1 MRKKYPFVLAV
12 LLILAYFSFSYAL
25 KQIEALDASKNYGCE
40 SDLQSPELPEKRE
53 LTILSYNILRTKDQI
68 ETGGIMASDL
78 TSNSEITPDFI
89 LWQEVMGKNDEESPE
104 KLFAEKMGNYY
115 SEFISKSG
123 KQSGEGSA
131 IISRYPFELVD
142 HKVFPGTIFPP
153 DFERVALLGEFIVPG
168 IGYVRIINVHL
179 SWINA
184 RARKSQV
191 KTTLQWLEALEQE
204 RSADLT
210 IFGGDFNAKPNS
222 KPISLVMHN
231 DYFDMK
237 FYNFNDPSLGTS
249 SLNSRIDYIFMAPLN
264 PQLMEVVFERL
275 IWTVDKLS
283 DHVAILHKYRFY
295 CSPAPGYAEGEE

>member
-1 MRKKYPFVLAV
+1 MIRWGVIGAGGFADKKP
-12 LLILAYFSFSYAL
+12 IPAL
-25 KQIEALDASKNYGCE
+25 KKGKDCKLEALMVRDLERAKKLAEKHGAKKCYDNVDDLLENKDIDAVYIVTPVYLHKDHVIKSAESGKHVLCEKPMALTVAECQEMVDACDSKN
-40 SDLQSPELPEKRE
+40 
-53 LTILSYNILRTKDQI
+53 
-68 ETGGIMASDL
+68 
-78 TSNSEITPDFI
+78 
-89 LWQEVMGKNDEESPE
+89 V
-104 KLFAEKMGNYY
+104 KL
-115 SEFISKSG
+115 
-123 KQSGEGSA
+123 
-131 IISRYPFELVD
+131 
-142 HKVFPGTIFPP
+142 
-153 DFERVALLGEFIVPG
+153 G
-168 IGYVRIINVHL
+168 IGYMRIINVHL
-179 SWINA
+179 NWINA

-191 KTTLQWLEALEQE
+191 KTTLQWLEALEE

-283 DHVAILHKYRFY
+283 DHVAVLHKYRFY
-295 CSPAPGYAEGEE
+295 CSSFYQ